1 MYGAWKL
8 GQSLGDVARD
18 SRERKKATATKVITD
33 EDLEPKKPGSTSGL
47 DKELDRMRKI
57 LLAICDDPKTE
68 HGRNLSDYDKK
79 TITDGVKP
87 LRSAWPSTR
96 ASRKNTR
103 TIWLKWRRITRR
115 SFRRH
120 FHTTGQPD
128 IDRVKA
134 LRLEY
139 EGKKQNLVNRGEL
152 DLKDYGAFQKQLE
165 SVGEECPLAAKTVP
179 D

>member
-96 ASRKNTR
+96 ASRKKYKDDLAEMETY
-103 TIWLKWRRITRR
+103 
-115 SFRRH
+115 
-120 FHTTGQPD
+120 
-128 IDRVKA
+128 
-134 LRLEY
+134 Y
-139 EGKKQNLVNRGEL
+139 EAE
-152 DLKDYGAFQKQLE
+152 FQKTFSHDRPAGHRSCQ
-165 SVGEECPLAAKTVP
+165 SSSTRVRRKKAKSGQSRRTRPKGLRRLPKTTRVRGRRMSAGS
-179 D
+179 